1 MRRLVVMLVV
11 VGLSGCA
18 GRVQIPETVPE
29 IRPGIL
35 QGYLEP
41 AALPNSA
48 VLVPPPPAAGSAAE
62 AWDLEV
68 SRALLPLRD
77 TPRWQ
82 LATTDADLRFPAPAR
97 NFACALGLPISAAE
111 TPNLYMLMRRTLA
124 DIGLSTY
131 AAKNRH
137 QRKRPFLTNGEPIC
151 TPEEQAMLAGDGSY
165 PSGHSALGWGW
176 ALILAELAP
185 ERSDRLLERGRAFS
199 ESRLVCNVHWAS
211 DVAEGRLVGAAAVSR
226 LHADPVFKAQLE
238 LARKELARLREA
250 GAQPDADCP
259 ADAAVLDAPLVI
271 APAP

>member
-1 MRRLVVMLVV
+1 
-11 VGLSGCA
+11 
-18 GRVQIPETVPE
+18 VPE

-48 VLVPPPPAAGSAAE
+48 ALVPPPPAAGSAAE

-68 SRALLPLRD
+68 SQAMLPLRD

-82 LATTDADLRFPAPAR
+82 LAAIDADLHFPAPAH
-97 NFACALGLPISAAE
+97 NFACALGLPISEAE

-124 DIGLSTY
+124 DIGLSVY
-131 AAKNRH
+131 AAKNEH
-137 QRKRPFLTNGEPIC
+137 QRKRPFLLNGEPIC
-151 TPEEQAMLAGDGSY
+151 SPEEQAMLAEDGSY

-185 ERSDRLLERGRAFS
+185 DRSDRLFARGRAYS

-226 LHADPVFKAQLE
+226 LHAEPVFKAQLE
-238 LARKELARLREA
+238 LARQEIGRLREA
-250 GAQPDADCP
+250 GAQPDADCA
-259 ADAAVLDAPLVI
+259 ADAAALDAPLVI
-271 APAP
+271 EPTP